1 MTDRLE
7 SARLRLCADTDA
19 LERVVPGWDDLTS
32 SLRSPMQQLAW
43 LRAAAELPNLRLHGL
58 ALDDGSAV
66 APLESRRGRLEV
78 ATVVQLY
85 EPVDLLWQDEDALGR
100 LGDGLAH
107 IRAPLLLRRVPA
119 GSPAV
124 RILKEAFHRR
134 AVVAVHRQPG
144 LPVLELAGL
153 EEEPESLLNS
163 GRRSDLRRARRLA
176 EQRGEVDV
184 EVVSPSPADVGELLD
199 IALRVEAHSWKGR
212 SGTALAQDSVRLP
225 FYRRYALEL
234 SRAGSLRIAFLRID
248 GRPIAMQLGVE
259 HANRLW
265 LLKIGYDQEY
275 ARCSPGQL
283 LMLEVV
289 RRAAA
294 GGLETIE
301 FLGSRAPWTETW
313 TRQERPCV
321 AAAFYPFRACST
333 LPLARDAGRLL
344 GKQKPPRPRTGLGQ
358 ARGRLLRRAARRYVA
373 GPELA
378 DALALVDA
386 LGQPTTLAF
395 WDGPDDSARLVAAEH
410 MRAIAAIAAGGLDS
424 YPSIKLPALAG
435 NHNASEAVMEQAAE
449 AGVLL
454 HFDSLAEHEA
464 ERTLALACRFAA
476 RGNDVGAT
484 LPGCWSRSVGDAER
498 LVDAG
503 VRVRVVKGQWPGDR
517 DPSEGFLAVI
527 AAVERGNG
535 RAAVATHDAGLA
547 RAALTRLPGA
557 ELELLLGLPMTAA
570 ALQAAE
576 HGATVR
582 IYVPYGRGYLPYAV
596 RRTVRKPVTLWW
608 LARDLALRH

>member
-1 MTDRLE
+1 MTDRLD
-7 SARLRLCADTDA
+7 SARLRLCTDTDA
-19 LERVVPGWDDLTS
+19 LERAVPGWDHLTS
-32 SLRSPMQQLAW
+32 SLPSPMQQLAW
-43 LRAAAELPNLRLHGL
+43 LRAATALPDLRLHGL

-66 APLESRRGRLEV
+66 APLEWRRGRLEV

-85 EPVDLLWQDEDALGR
+85 EPVDLLWQNDDSLGR
-100 LGDGLAH
+100 LGDALAH

-124 RILKEAFHRR
+124 RILKAAFHRR
-134 AVVAVHRQPG
+134 AVVAIHRQPG

-153 EEEPESLLNS
+153 VEEPESLLNS

-234 SRAGSLRIAFLRID
+234 SQTGSLRIAFLRVD
-248 GRPIAMQLGVE
+248 GRPIAMQLAVE

-275 ARCSPGQL
+275 GRCSPGQL

-289 RRAAA
+289 RRAAE

-313 TRQERPCV
+313 TRHERPCV
-321 AAAFYPFRACST
+321 AAAFYPLRAGST

-344 GKQKPPRPRTGLGQ
+344 GKQASPRIGLERV
-358 ARGRLLRRAARRYVA
+358 RGRVLRRAAQRYVA
-373 GPELA
+373 GPELS
-378 DALALVDA
+378 DALALVDV
-386 LGQPTTLAF
+386 LDQPTTLAF
-395 WDGPDDSARLVAAEH
+395 WNGPDDSARLVAAEH
-410 MRAIAAIAAGGLDS
+410 MRAIGAIAAGRLDS

-435 NHNASEAVMEQAAE
+435 DHKASEAVAEQAAE

-454 HFDSLAEHEA
+454 HFDSLAENEA
-464 ERTLALACRFAA
+464 DRTLALACRLAA
-476 RGNDVGAT
+476 RGGDVGAT
-484 LPGCWSRSVGDAER
+484 LPGCWSRSVRDAQ
-498 LVDAG
+498 LLGDAG
-503 VRVRVVKGQWPGDR
+503 VRVRIVKGQWPGDR
-517 DPSEGFLAVI
+517 DPRDGFLAVV
-527 AAVERGNG
+527 AAVERANG
-535 RAAVATHDAGLA
+535 RVAVATHDAGLA
-547 RAALTRLPGA
+547 HAALTHLPGA
-557 ELELLLGLPMTAA
+557 ELELLLGLPMTAV
-570 ALQAAE
+570 ALVAAE
-576 HGATVR
+576 QGAPVR
-582 IYVPYGRGYLPYAV
+582 VYVPYGRGYLPYAV
-596 RRTVRKPVTLWW
+596 RRTVRKPVALWW
-608 LARDLALRH
+608 LARDLALRR